1 MKKLIKTS
9 WNAHS
14 LNEDQLTCAILQYR
28 NTPSRKDGL
37 SPAQKLFGQPIQDTL
52 PAHRRAFSREWQQSN
67 KDTEKIASESQQRV
81 ELYYNLH
88 ARTLPEIHIGSNVAI
103 QNRDAKCWD
112 IYGKVTH
119 IDLHHR
125 YYIKTSSGRVLVRNR
140 RFIRRKAPLSIPTVH
155 QPMQRLAASN
165 ERATNTPQHPNCQR
179 RRPGRLIED
188 MKSFS
193 LCVKWHKSLVG
204 RCRKLN

>member
-1 MKKLIKTS
+1 MHTLSTKIS
-9 WNAHS
+9 S
-14 LNEDQLTCAILQYR
+14 LVQSYSIATLHLARMDYPRHKSSLAS
-28 NTPSRKDGL
+28 PSRTHFPGN
-37 SPAQKLFGQPIQDTL
+37 G
-52 PAHRRAFSREWQQSN
+52 SRVI
-67 KDTEKIASESQQRV
+67 DTEKIASESQQRV

-88 ARTLPEIHIGSNVAI
+88 ACTLPEIHIGSNVAI
-103 QNRDAKCWD
+103 QNRDTKRWD

-119 IDLHHR
+119 IDLHHQ

-140 RFIRRKAPLSIPTVH
+140 RFIRRRAPLSIPTVH

-193 LCVKWHKSLVG
+193 LCVK
-204 RCRKLN
+204 